1 MRGRRPGR
9 RPRAAQ
15 DQGRPHRHAR
25 CWAPPTTAPAG
36 SRPGARS
43 SPARRACPTS
53 SAAIPPALPEEL
65 RLLHERYGYDGSD
78 YYGRGRVE
86 ARFRLDEEPHEPNR
100 FDWVVEIDPYDPA
113 AAPMKRTALGR
124 TSHEGATVV
133 VNKDGRV
140 VVYMG
145 DDDYFEHIYRFVSAK
160 PFDPANRAA
169 NRGLLDEGTLSVA
182 RVRGRRHAGLGE
194 AGPRRGPAHR
204 RERLSR
210 PGRASGQDPVRRGG
224 GRRHPDGPARRVHR
238 PTRSPAASTR

>member
-1 MRGRRPGR
+1 M
-9 RPRAAQ
+9 
-15 DQGRPHRHAR
+15 
-25 CWAPPTTAPAG
+25 
-36 SRPGARS
+36 
-43 SPARRACPTS
+43 
-53 SAAIPPALPEEL
+53 
-65 RLLHERYGYDGSD
+65 
-78 YYGRGRVE
+78 E

-113 AAPMKRTALGR
+113 SAPIKRTALGR

-182 RVRGRRHAGLGE
+182 RFADDGTLVWEKLVHGEGKLTAENGFRDQGELLVKTRFAAAANGLATRASCWSRPASPRPPSTPPGWI
-194 AGPRRGPAHR
+194 GPRG
-204 RERLSR
+204 S
-210 PGRASGQDPVRRGG
+210 
-224 GRRHPDGPARRVHR
+224 R
-238 PTRSPAASTR
+238 PTRSRAASTR